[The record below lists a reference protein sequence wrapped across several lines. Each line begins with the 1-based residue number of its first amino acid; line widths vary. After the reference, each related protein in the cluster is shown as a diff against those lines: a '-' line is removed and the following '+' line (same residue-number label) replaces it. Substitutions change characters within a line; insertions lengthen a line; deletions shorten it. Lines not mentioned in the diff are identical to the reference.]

1 MIGNE
6 LRLSMELVPSP
17 ERVEIYGSDG
27 SLQSVRIPEVK
38 ERVEGL
44 VERGRTKGVWM
55 FDDGAPLS
63 SYVDE
68 DQLRLDPGKWDQH
81 RDFEYI
87 PEFPESDLEVVHE
100 VAWSHGLSKVL
111 KANAQHEAAM
121 RTTGVWKIIR
131 AAKRLNWKEFN
142 KHPDLLRRHKHPRAD
157 HNRGCLYNTGIL
169 SFLERFSFAL
179 EASPHSLAI
188 TLGRCGP
195 AHSQTWF
202 ASAYCAGVRAAVV
215 GALEMLD
222 TKGRGPG
229 TIIVDAKS
237 ADTRIQRWRRSLLTQ
252 RKPAKVYVLNSGRV

>member
-111 KANAQHEAAM
+111 KDNDE
-121 RTTGVWKIIR
+121 
-131 AAKRLNWKEFN
+131 LN

-202 ASAYCAGVRAAVV
+202 ASAYCAGVRAAVF

-237 ADTRIQRWRRSLLTQ
+237 ADTRIQLWRRSLLTQ